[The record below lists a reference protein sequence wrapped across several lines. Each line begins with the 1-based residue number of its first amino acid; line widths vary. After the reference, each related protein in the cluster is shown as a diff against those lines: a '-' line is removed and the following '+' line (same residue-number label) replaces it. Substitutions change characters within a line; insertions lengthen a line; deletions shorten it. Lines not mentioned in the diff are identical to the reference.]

1 MPVQEQELGEHAEQA
16 GHAELWGE
24 WLASRRAGQ
33 IVIRSVDS
41 VLRLIEKSLMWST
54 QSSVKACPRANAK
67 DGANSG
73 DVSACVGG
81 PIDHVVVSNPDIV
94 VVARPLSWPLFL
106 PLVGVLGVVRVTV
119 YFVSR
124 IIRRP
129 CDTIDMIHWLQ
140 SKRRRLRFIKF
151 AGLKNIRAQAEANSG
166 CTPNGTPVPKKTLP
180 ASTTPDHERKRK
192 YCDVEQSDWTDGS
205 DDETVAVKL
214 DKYGKDYDS
223 ECDPDFVPSSDE
235 DSSDDEGSV
244 ASGEE
249 DLEGGAV
256 LVNGTDVPTADA
268 VSSPTPVTAPASPAH
283 SPSITV
289 ETPEPVSEYAS
300 TDAESASS
308 PGGSVTSPLSP
319 KSKFVKFFRRGSK
332 TKQ

>member
-1 MPVQEQELGEHAEQA
+1 MPVQELGEHA
-16 GHAELWGE
+16 GHEHTELWGE

-33 IVIRSVDS
+33 LVIRSVDS
-41 VLRLIEKSLMWST
+41 VLRLIEKSLVWST
-54 QSSVKACPRANAK
+54 QSSVKACPRAK
-67 DGANSG
+67 EGANG

-94 VVARPLSWPLFL
+94 VVSRPLSWPLFL

-151 AGLKNIRAQAEANSG
+151 AGLKNIRAQAEAKSG
-166 CTPNGTPVPKKTLP
+166 CTPNGTPCPKKSLP

-192 YCDVEQSDWTDGS
+192 YCDVEQSDWTEGS
-205 DDETVAVKL
+205 DDESAAVKL

-223 ECDPDFVPSSDE
+223 ESDPDFVPSSDE
-235 DSSDDEGSV
+235 DSSDEDSA

-249 DLEGGAV
+249 DLEVESGAV
-256 LVNGTDVPTADA
+256 MVNGTDVPSADA

-289 ETPEPVSEYAS
+289 ESPE
-300 TDAESASS
+300 S
-308 PGGSVTSPLSP
+308 PQLMQSPQPALE
-319 KSKFVKFFRRGSK
+319 VA
-332 TKQ
+332 